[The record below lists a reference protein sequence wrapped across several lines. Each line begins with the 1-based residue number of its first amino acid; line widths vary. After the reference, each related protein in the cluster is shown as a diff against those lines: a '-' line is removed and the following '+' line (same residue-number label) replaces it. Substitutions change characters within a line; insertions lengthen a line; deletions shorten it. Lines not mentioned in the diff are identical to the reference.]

1 MTSETPQQ
9 PASPAPGDPAVAA
22 LTERERA
29 ILEFEAGWWQQD
41 EAREVLVRARFQC
54 STEDYYHELNQ
65 LLDHPGA
72 LAVDP
77 LVVRRLRR
85 QRERRR
91 RARLDGTSGRTGE
104 QGGIP
109 T

>member
-1 MTSETPQQ
+1 MNAVKGFTPTPTTSNVMVPTSR
-9 PASPAPGDPAVAA
+9 SPVVAHA
-22 LTERERA
+22 LEHEPTKRTSP
-29 ILEFEAGWWQQD
+29 IGS
-41 EAREVLVRARFQC
+41 LVVH
-54 STEDYYHELNQ
+54 SQ

-91 RARLDGTSGRTGE
+91 RARLDGPGRTGE
-104 QGGIP
+104 QGGFHA
-109 T
+109 

>member
-1 MTSETPQQ
+1 MTDEPMDQ
-9 PASPAPGDPAVAA
+9 PPA

-29 ILEFEAGWWQQD
+29 IIEFEATWWTRD
-41 EAREVLVRARFQC
+41 ESRDATIRARFAC
-54 STEDYYHELNQ
+54 SEQDYYQELNR

-72 LAVDP
+72 LSHDP

-91 RARLDGTSGRTGE
+91 RARIDGQVGTGE
-104 QGGIP
+104 QA
-109 T
+109 